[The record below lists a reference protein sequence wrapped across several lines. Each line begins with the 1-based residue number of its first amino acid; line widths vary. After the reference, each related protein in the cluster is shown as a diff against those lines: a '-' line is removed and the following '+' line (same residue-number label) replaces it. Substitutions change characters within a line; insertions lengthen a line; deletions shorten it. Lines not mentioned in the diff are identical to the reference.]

1 MGLAVFMF
9 ISGGGVVL
17 KRSDTISRRPREAAI
32 MSAVS
37 PLRGWRASMT
47 ATLRVES
54 HLDTTLRSSDATATR
69 MRVDMATT
77 PPRGG
82 GCRRT
87 TLTSGAKTSKAAREA
102 TDHIRRDRALEG
114 TRMVLATC
122 LECGNCVSRTRLL
135 GASSCWKCE
144 LLQYCRQGV
153 EPSPRLRWAV
163 AGGAPA
169 ILGRPLRGSYK

>member
-1 MGLAVFMF
+1 MF

-102 TDHIRRDRALEG
+102 TDHIRRDRALDG
-114 TRMVLATC
+114 GYSDGARD
-122 LECGNCVSRTRLL
+122 LL
-135 GASSCWKCE
+135 GVWE
-144 LLQYCRQGV
+144 LRRAHAFLVHRRVGSVNFYNIVEQSV

>member
-1 MGLAVFMF
+1 MRLAVFMF
-9 ISGGGVVL
+9 TSGGGVAL

-54 HLDTTLRSSDATATR
+54 HLDTTLRSSDATAAR

-87 TLTSGAKTSKAAREA
+87 TLISGAKTSKAAREA

-114 TRMVLATC
+114 TRMVLAWSVWELRRAHTPFSETC
-122 LECGNCVSRTRLL
+122 TTSGYSKIIN
-135 GASSCWKCE
+135 
-144 LLQYCRQGV
+144 GV
-153 EPSPRLRWAV
+153 NSV
-163 AGGAPA
+163 
-169 ILGRPLRGSYK
+169 

>member
-1 MGLAVFMF
+1 
-9 ISGGGVVL
+9 
-17 KRSDTISRRPREAAI
+17 
-32 MSAVS
+32 
-37 PLRGWRASMT
+37 MT

-54 HLDTTLRSSDATATR
+54 HLDTTLRSSDATAAR

-87 TLTSGAKTSKAAREA
+87 TLISGAKTSKAAREA

-122 LECGNCVSRTRLL
+122 LECVGTASRAHAFFRNVYYLRLL
-135 GASSCWKCE
+135 EDYQWCE
-144 LLQYCRQGV
+144 LGV
-153 EPSPRLRWAV
+153 NVFSE
-163 AGGAPA
+163 
-169 ILGRPLRGSYK
+169 SYK